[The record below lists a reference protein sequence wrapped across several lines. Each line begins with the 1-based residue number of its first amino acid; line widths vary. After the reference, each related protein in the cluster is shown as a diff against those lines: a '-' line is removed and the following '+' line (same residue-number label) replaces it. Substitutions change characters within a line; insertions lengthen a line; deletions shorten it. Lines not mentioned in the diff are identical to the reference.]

1 MESNRGWAKDFG
13 KRRYDATVQEI
24 DLLRMLAERG
34 VDPVATSARMTTWD
48 VQMIMDHEASA
59 FMHWSLGK
67 EPDEPSETH
76 RATAAAH
83 LAARNKLLDK
93 YAPRLV
99 AEEAQAEQP
108 AF

>member
-1 MESNRGWAKDFG
+1 MESTRSWAKDYG
-13 KRRYDATVQEI
+13 KRRYDATVQEVDI
-24 DLLRMLAERG
+24 HRMLAERG
-34 VDPVATSARMTTWD
+34 ADPEISMRMTTWD

-59 FMHWSLGK
+59 FMYWSLGK

-83 LAARNKLLDK
+83 LAARNKILDK
-93 YAPRLV
+93 YAPRPV